1 MSSTPLSA
9 GLAVPVRAKDV
20 QVLHGFDSMEH
31 AKAYLETKM
40 FQDDVV
46 AGLKP
51 TWAGDPD
58 IRFYTVA

>member
-1 MSSTPLSA
+1 MISPLSA
-9 GLAVPVRAKDV
+9 GLAVPDGAKDV

-51 TWAGDPD
+51 TRAGDPD
-58 IRFYTVA
+58 LRFYTVA

>member
-1 MSSTPLSA
+1 M
-9 GLAVPVRAKDV
+9 PVRAKDV

-40 FQDDVV
+40 FQDVV

-58 IRFYTVA
+58 LRFYTVA